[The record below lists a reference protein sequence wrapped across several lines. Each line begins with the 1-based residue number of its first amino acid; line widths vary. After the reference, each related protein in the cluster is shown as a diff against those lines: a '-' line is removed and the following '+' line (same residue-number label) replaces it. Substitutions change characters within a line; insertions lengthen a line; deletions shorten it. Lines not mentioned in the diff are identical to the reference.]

1 MLTVGLRESCLLRL
15 TLSLRLELGRIV
27 VESEDFEKPCKRDE
41 QSPSNPNHWHPSD
54 LAVAGGDLVREVASD
69 AEQPCCFRDCQGGAD
84 RADRILLFVGPRCA
98 GRSETLGERPYRNQL
113 RVGERVV
120 TDTAGN
126 GQGRLPVLGDD
137 ELVKRH
143 LELPM
148 ESFHCV
154 VSTDHLIR

>member
-1 MLTVGLRESCLLRL
+1 MRA
-15 TLSLRLELGRIV
+15 TLSLRLEARRIV
-27 VESEDFEKPCKRDE
+27 VESEDFEKPSEGNE
-41 QSPSNPNHWHPSD
+41 QSASDPNHRHARD
-54 LAVAGGDLVREVASD
+54 LAVTGGDIVREVASD

-84 RADRILLFVGPRCA
+84 RADPIFLFAGARCA
-98 GRSETLGERPYRNQL
+98 DRSETLGERPYRNQL
-113 RVGERVV
+113 RIGERVV

-126 GQGRLPVLGDD
+126 GQGPLLVLGDD